1 MVRISIPNINITNP
15 GAGAGACTPI
25 TKAAAVDKL
34 VSFLAAPNR
43 PTALLTGAGVS
54 VDSGIRP
61 YRGQDGRYMNPNY
74 QSVFPL
80 FSHYISFQ
88 PISRPILVS
97 QHNPNTAHPISY
109 SPLLVSANHRSYPSW
124 FPFSVR
130 LPCPLPLAL
139 TSHPYLILPLLVDRD
154 TGQ

>member
-1 MVRISIPNINITNP
+1 MVRISIPNIDITIP
-15 GAGAGACTPI
+15 ASAAAAALGAC

-34 VSFLAAPNR
+34 AGFLAQQG

-74 QSVFPL
+74 QSVGFNL
-80 FSHYISFQ
+80 GSVTLTWHNLL
-88 PISRPILVS
+88 SRPILVS
-97 QHNPNTAHPISY
+97 HHNTHFISHT
-109 SPLLVSANHRSYPSW
+109 LLVSANHRSYPSW

-130 LPCPLPLAL
+130 LSFRLA
-139 TSHPYLILPLLVDRD
+139 SNPNLLHS
-154 TGQ
+154 